1 MRPILD
7 LKGTTDMH
15 GRTLEV
21 TEVAIADEV
30 AAAAELAMGKS
41 TGIAAA
47 LVRGVAYEPGIG
59 RASELVR
66 NPSRRHVPVEPGTG
80 RVVSGEW

>member
-1 MRPILD
+1 
-7 LKGTTDMH
+7 MH
-15 GRTLEV
+15 GRILEV

-47 LVRGVAYEPGIG
+47 LVRGVAYEPGDG

-66 NPSRRHVPVEPGTG
+66 HPDEDMFR
-80 RVVSGEW
+80 

>member
-1 MRPILD
+1 
-7 LKGTTDMH
+7 MH
-15 GRTLEV
+15 GRILEV

-41 TGIAAA
+41 TGVAAA
-47 LVRGVAYEPGIG
+47 LVRGVAYEPGPG

-66 NPSRRHVPVEPGTG
+66 TPAEDMFR
-80 RVVSGEW
+80 